1 MGSNIEL
8 GEGVFFPGKGVVLE
22 IVLLR
27 RKVDMMGKTS
37 QVVLSGIV
45 GSSPYFIPSPCFIP
59 CALSTVRCPQSTLLY
74 RPVLHRPTLACGC
87 TPLKSEERER
97 LISPPPPIS
106 FAFNLGTGSL
116 SFLHVFHPWQSH
128 FFKEAN
134 ITSCKTSYNVLTKP
148 IILADWVHLCLGG
161 GGKGLVDIKGGWGRD
176 NL

>member
-74 RPVLHRPTLACGC
+74 RPVLHRPTLACAC

-97 LISPPPPIS
+97 LIPPPPNFFCFQSWDGFLIIFARIS
-106 FAFNLGTGSL
+106 S
-116 SFLHVFHPWQSH
+116 
-128 FFKEAN
+128 
-134 ITSCKTSYNVLTKP
+134 LTKS
-148 IILADWVHLCLGG
+148 LLQRSEYYFMKDFV
-161 GGKGLVDIKGGWGRD
+161 
-176 NL
+176 

>member
-1 MGSNIEL
+1 MLLCIQKKAWSL
-8 GEGVFFPGKGVVLE
+8 GVCTATLNWGKGFSFRKGVVLE

-97 LISPPPPIS
+97 LISPPPQFLLLSI
-106 FAFNLGTGSL
+106 LGRVPYHFCTYFILDKVTSSKKRIL
-116 SFLHVFHPWQSH
+116 LHVRLRIMSSP
-128 FFKEAN
+128 N
-134 ITSCKTSYNVLTKP
+134 P
-148 IILADWVHLCLGG
+148 
-161 GGKGLVDIKGGWGRD
+161 
-176 NL
+176 